1 MGSYISCTYY
11 PTNKPKH
18 TKVVLP
24 SGEVRRFDHPTTA
37 ADLMLDFPGHFV
49 AAAAG
54 GSLVVGRRF
63 SPVTADEELEVGE
76 VYVMFPMR
84 RVDSV
89 VTDADVGRLLLA
101 VAASPPRGA
110 RVGPEAAA
118 VAAEEEVGPAVALEG
133 AEFKYRLSL
142 CRSRKPSLET
152 IVEETACLR

>member
-1 MGSYISCTYY
+1 
-11 PTNKPKH
+11 
-18 TKVVLP
+18 
-24 SGEVRRFDHPTTA
+24 
-37 ADLMLDFPGHFV
+37 MLDSPGHFV
-49 AAAAG
+49 TAAAG

-63 SPVTADEELEVGE
+63 SPVTADEELEVGG

-101 VAASPPRGA
+101 AAAARPRGA

-118 VAAEEEVGPAVALEG
+118 EEEEVGPAVAFEG

-152 IVEETACLR
+152 IVEETVCLR